1 MIALVAARLVSLALF
16 LVPIAVTRPA
26 FPALA
31 LVNSVAAYLVFLA
44 SFLVAVVVTELVFL
58 ALAVVNFS
66 LNAQAFLRLTKQ
78 TTEITGAISTTA
90 PTLSPIAIFLVF
102 PVVSKITDDKNSWN
116 LSERVQRGGGATVKL
131 KGRLNSVT
139 DGCNHKTDVI

>member
-16 LVPIAVTRPA
+16 LVPIAVTGPA

-58 ALAVVNFS
+58 ALAVVNWS
-66 LNAQAFLRLTKQ
+66 LNAQAFLSLTKQ
-78 TTEITGAISTTA
+78 TTEITSTISTTA
-90 PTLSPIAIFLVF
+90 PF
-102 PVVSKITDDKNSWN
+102 PVFRVGSKITDDKIHGQEKIGNSFN
-116 LSERVQRGGGATVKL
+116 KYDNKHTCTRS
-131 KGRLNSVT
+131 S
-139 DGCNHKTDVI
+139 

>member
-16 LVPIAVTRPA
+16 LVPIAVTGPA

-58 ALAVVNFS
+58 ALTVVNWS
-66 LNAQAFLRLTKQ
+66 LNARAVLRLTKQ
-78 TTEITGAISTTA
+78 TIEITSAISITA
-90 PTLSPIAIFLVF
+90 PTLTPIAIFLVF
-102 PVVSKITDDKNSWN
+102 PVFPVGSKITDDKNSWN
-116 LSERVQRGGGATVKL
+116 LSEMVQPGEGPL
-131 KGRLNSVT
+131 
-139 DGCNHKTDVI
+139 